1 MDQDQQAL
9 LSQLFAEITTRLEA
23 AHTLAADGQDPRLR
37 HARSRAVSDQLHAKL
52 AEATCLA
59 AAARVLVDSGA
70 TPRRVRAPSTR
81 ARRRRTREG

>member
-59 AAARVLVDSGA
+59 AAARVLVA
-70 TPRRVRAPSTR
+70 RAKPARRVRAPSVRT
-81 ARRRRTREG
+81 RRRRLGEG